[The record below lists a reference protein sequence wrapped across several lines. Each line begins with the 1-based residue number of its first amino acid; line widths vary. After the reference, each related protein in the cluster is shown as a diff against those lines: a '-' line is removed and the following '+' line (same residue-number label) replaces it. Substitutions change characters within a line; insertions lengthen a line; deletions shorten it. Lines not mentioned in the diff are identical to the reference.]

1 VTRCLDVVERI
12 LNLSRGRDDECR
24 SNDPRHNLSVQLLL
38 TPRPVLLHHP
48 VVRVGQQRELQLLLA
63 DELGEFLRW
72 IGGDADDFKVC
83 LGEDR
88 EIVAEVAGLGGAAGR
103 HGRGIGVEQDRT
115 PSEVLQGD
123 LRTSAV
129 VKGERG
135 GPIAGGQR
143 GHGDTLRGPYCQ
155 RFAIEHSWLYRR
167 PVRNNFRNVLIGVGA
182 GALVLT
188 GCSSSGDETTAA
200 SESGD
205 KLLVAT
211 TVSPITSIASRV
223 GGDCVEIRGI
233 VPEGTNSHTFEPA
246 PSVAALLS
254 DADVVFINGL
264 KLEDPT
270 LEMAQANMRDDA
282 ELVELGTVALP
293 ESEYIYDFSFP
304 EEEGKPNPHLWTDP
318 GFAIEYAA
326 IIRDV
331 LTERAP
337 ECADTFQANFE
348 SFEAQANEL
357 ADAIRADQQTVPEGN
372 LKLVTYHDAYAYFAD
387 NFGWEVV
394 GALQPSDFSDPTPS
408 EVVTLIEQ
416 INAEGVPTIFGSE
429 VFPSDVLEE
438 IANETGVRYED
449 SLRDDD
455 LPGAPGEENHSWLGL
470 MQYNFATM
478 IEGLGGQAPNI
489 RAVDITSPITD
500 TADYPQ

>member
-1 VTRCLDVVERI
+1 M
-12 LNLSRGRDDECR
+12 R
-24 SNDPRHNLSVQLLL
+24 STFRSV
-38 TPRPVLLHHP
+38 
-48 VVRVGQQRELQLLLA
+48 
-63 DELGEFLRW
+63 LR
-72 IGGDADDFKVC
+72 
-83 LGEDR
+83 
-88 EIVAEVAGLGGAAGR
+88 
-103 HGRGIGVEQDRT
+103 
-115 PSEVLQGD
+115 
-123 LRTSAV
+123 
-129 VKGERG
+129 
-135 GPIAGGQR
+135 
-143 GHGDTLRGPYCQ
+143 
-155 RFAIEHSWLYRR
+155 
-167 PVRNNFRNVLIGVGA
+167 GA
-182 GALVLT
+182 GAAAAVLA
-188 GCSSSGDETTAA
+188 GCSSSGDEAA
-200 SESGD
+200 SSAEGER
-205 KLLVAT
+205 LLVAT
-211 TVSPITSIASRV
+211 TVSPITSIVSRV
-223 GGDCVEIRGI
+223 GGECVEVRGV

-282 ELVELGTVALP
+282 QLVELGTIALP

-304 EEEGKPNPHLWTDP
+304 REEGKPNPHPWTDP
-318 GFAIEYAA
+318 TFAIEYAQ
-326 IIRDV
+326 IVRDV
-331 LTERAP
+331 LTERDPA
-337 ECADTFQANFE
+337 CMDTFQSNYE
-348 SFEAQANEL
+348 SFEAQVNTL
-357 ADAIRADQQTVPEGN
+357 AEAIREDQKTVPAGN

-416 INAEGVPTIFGSE
+416 IKAEGVSTVFGSE

-455 LPGAPGEENHSWLGL
+455 LPGVPGDANHSWLGL

-489 RAVDITSPITD
+489 RAVDISSPSPD
-500 TADYPQ
+500 AADYPQ